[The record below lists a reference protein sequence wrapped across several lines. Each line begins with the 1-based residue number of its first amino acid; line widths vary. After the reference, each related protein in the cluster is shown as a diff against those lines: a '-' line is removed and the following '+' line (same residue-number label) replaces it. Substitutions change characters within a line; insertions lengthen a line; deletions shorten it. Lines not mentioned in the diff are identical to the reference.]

1 MAEDVRIGLRTRF
14 RSDEAAYEKWKEEW
28 RIVTNL
34 IRLKAAKAGKDLS
47 DIVIVEVT
55 EHE

>member
-14 RSDEAAYEKWKEEW
+14 RSDEAAYENWKEEW